1 MSPEIVMWL
10 IGGLLTVCAA
20 LIGALWFLLWQ
31 IIETLRK
38 DVSELRETVVSLN
51 ATVCVL
57 REWVMATQ
65 GPVNRQRTHP

>member
-51 ATVCVL
+51 ATVQVL

-65 GPVNRQRTHP
+65 GPVIRQRTHP

>member
-1 MSPEIVMWL
+1 MTPEIVMWL

-51 ATVCVL
+51 ATVQVL
-57 REWVMATQ
+57 REWVMAAQ